1 MLRRGCWKLKK
12 TIFLILFIAMMLA
25 GCGSKEDKRIIA
37 YNAVMKYYG
46 TAESD
51 YFKKTF
57 LDKNRVRGSYLNEN
71 YDPSNS
77 DSEKYLYDSESPEEI
92 IIVINSIEKFNE
104 IFNHKFEVDFEKEI
118 LILRLF
124 SATNCS
130 YSLSEVKIDNNV
142 LQIIYKRVVNV
153 TTVPQRTAILI
164 KMDKIEYEKIEF
176 MCDVSYK
183 NSRGKIK

>member
-1 MLRRGCWKLKK
+1 M
-12 TIFLILFIAMMLA
+12 IFKPHHNLNTHLHLFERHPLVEFDD
-25 GCGSKEDKRIIA
+25 SS
-37 YNAVMKYYG
+37 
-46 TAESD
+46 SD
-51 YFKKTF
+51 GNVHTY
-57 LDKNRVRGSYLNEN
+57 
-71 YDPSNS
+71 
-77 DSEKYLYDSESPEEI
+77 
-92 IIVINSIEKFNE
+92 NE

-183 NSRGKIK
+183 NSRGKIKWATRKYQNYL